1 LAVALLSLPQKKS
14 DDDIYKRVWVVS
26 SNAKGLAGRYAGALY
41 DLCVDAKATENVL
54 SDLKAVKALISENK
68 SLSQLVNSPVY
79 SREQQSS
86 AMLAIVEKAGA
97 HKLTANFIGAVA
109 QNGRLFALSQIIDA
123 FIAEVAHRNGEISAE
138 VISAVALDK
147 SREALVRKTVSDIA
161 GSEKIS
167 LEMKVDPALIG
178 GLVVRIGSRLID
190 TSIKTKLSRLEAAMK
205 GVA

>member
-1 LAVALLSLPQKKS
+1 M
-14 DDDIYKRVWVVS
+14 S

-41 DLCVDAKATENVL
+41 ELCVEAKATDNVL
-54 SDLKAVKALISENK
+54 SDLKAIQSLITEHE
-68 SLSQLVNSPVY
+68 SLAQLVSSPVY
-79 SREQQSS
+79 SRDEQAA
-86 AMLAIVEKAGA
+86 AMLAIANKAGA
-97 HKLTANFIGAVA
+97 HQLTANFIGAVA
-109 QNGRLFALSQIIDA
+109 QNGRLFALSHIIDA
-123 FIAEVAHRNGEISAE
+123 FAAEVAFRNGEISAE
-138 VISAVALDK
+138 VVSAVALDDA
-147 SREALVRKTVSDIA
+147 REALVKKTVSDIA